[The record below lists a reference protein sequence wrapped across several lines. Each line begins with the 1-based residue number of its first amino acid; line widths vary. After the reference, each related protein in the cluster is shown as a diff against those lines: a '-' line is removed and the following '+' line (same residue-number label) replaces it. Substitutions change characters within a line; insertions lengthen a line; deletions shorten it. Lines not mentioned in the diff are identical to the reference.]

1 MSDEPL
7 ASSLKDEDVLPDEH
21 IVSYDISE
29 IDIVMSQLSE
39 IHNAMANL
47 KSSFQTIETAVTEA
61 RMSLH
66 KVTEE
71 ELPW

>member
-7 ASSLKDEDVLPDEH
+7 ASSLKDEDVLSDEH

-47 KSSFQTIETAVTEA
+47 KNSFQTIETAVTEA